1 MNCRRASGLMSL
13 YIDAR
18 LDMRGT
24 ERLERH
30 LVSCPACRQ
39 DLARLRV
46 MQMALREERLV
57 EEPAGLTE
65 HVMRRVSAY
74 EGKRASDAAL
84 IRQRKALKAERR
96 AARTQ
101 TWRAIGVRRVL
112 ALAVALVAL
121 VVWAQ
126 VTTPRLLPS
135 VVTHAGPNLLQIL
148 VTPGPYEIAWSVWG
162 AGAALTLAIFTW
174 LARADASEELRRALV
189 ERLPQLW

>member
-30 LVSCPACRQ
+30 LVTCPACRH

-57 EEPAGLTE
+57 EEPTGLTE
-65 HVMRRVSAY
+65 HVMRRISAY
-74 EGKRASDAAL
+74 EAQRASDAARA
-84 IRQRKALKAERR
+84 RQRKALKAERR
-96 AARTQ
+96 VARAQ
-101 TWRAIGVRRVL
+101 AWRAVGVRRVL
-112 ALAVALVAL
+112 ALAVAVVAL
-121 VVWAQ
+121 AVWAQ
-126 VTTPRLLPS
+126 MTTPRLLPGFTS
-135 VVTHAGPNLLQIL
+135 HLGPNLLQLL
-148 VTPGPYEIAWSVWG
+148 VTPGPYEIAWSIWI
-162 AGAALTLAIFTW
+162 AGASLAVAIFTW
-174 LARADASEELRRALV
+174 FARTDASEELRRALA